1 MNKLFEYLMRFE
13 KTPVAVSGEMES
25 MFVRMSIKK
34 DSKKATILG
43 AN

>member
-1 MNKLFEYLMRFE
+1 MNKLFEFLMRFE

-25 MFVRMSIKK
+25 MFVRMSIKEAN
-34 DSKKATILG
+34 KKATILG